1 MRRITAKMIAVLAG
15 LSLVF
20 GVSIVCNLGQI
31 RMIQEKSEGITAR
44 QVPNVYLINEFRSS
58 YQEKE
63 TLLYEMMMTSKE
75 DQIQELN
82 SQIEALD
89 LGLAEKMEDIKEAF
103 PDEEGSKIAG
113 HIELNMAA
121 YDKIY
126 KRIQKRSSGEI
137 GSQAAFRT
145 ATFKLVEFDELVK
158 ADLAELDSLITGA
171 MDLAV
176 EEQNEGIRTA
186 YQTLVL
192 CIAVFL
198 AAAAAGVAY
207 VVCGV
212 ARPMRSA
219 TKQLDGIIGKIQR
232 GEGDLTLRVE
242 TRSRD
247 ETGQMVRGINTFI
260 DNLQH
265 IMKDVK
271 GYSLELKNSV
281 EAVNGQVAVVSCSVN
296 DTSAATEEL
305 SASMQEVS
313 ATSLGI
319 SDQLEEVS
327 ETVQRMQKEAR
338 ETAEYAMEVR
348 KRANELKENADAS
361 KKNTGSMVADMT
373 GILKAS
379 VENSSKVAM
388 INDLTEEILEIA
400 SQTNLLAL
408 NASIEAAR
416 AGEAGRGFAVV
427 ADEIR
432 QLADS
437 SRNTAGS
444 IQEISRIVTEA
455 VEELAAN
462 ANEMMEYLNRNVM
475 EDYGALVHT
484 GEQYDADAGMF
495 ASVMEHFSA
504 ETASLQDTMNSMVGS
519 VSSIAATIDD
529 SARAIESVAAGAAG
543 LVDSMGTIHENMD
556 ANTRISN
563 TLKEEVEKFQNL

>member
-20 GVSIVCNLGQI
+20 GVSIVFNLGQI
-31 RMIQEKSEGITAR
+31 RMIQEKSEGITAS
-44 QVPNVYLINEFRSS
+44 QVPNVYLVNEFRSA

-75 DQIQELN
+75 EQIQELT

-89 LGLAEKMEDIKEAF
+89 LELTERMGEIKEAF
-103 PDEEGSKIAG
+103 PEEEGSKIVG

-126 KRIQKRSSGEI
+126 KRIQKKSSGDI

-145 ATFKLVEFDELVK
+145 ATSKLVEFDELVK
-158 ADLAELDSLITGA
+158 ADLTELDNLIARA
-171 MDLAV
+171 MDTAV
-176 EEQNEGIRTA
+176 EEQNKGIQTA

-192 CIAVFL
+192 CVAVFL

-207 VVCGV
+207 VVGGV
-212 ARPMRSA
+212 ARPIRSA

-247 ETGQMVRGINTFI
+247 ETGQMVQGINTFI
-260 DNLQH
+260 DTLQH

-271 GYSLELKNSV
+271 GYSLELKTSV

-319 SDQLEEVS
+319 SGQIEAVS
-327 ETVQRMQKEAR
+327 ETVQRMQKEAQ
-338 ETAEYAMEVR
+338 ESAKYAMEVR

-361 KKNTGSMVADMT
+361 KKNTGGMVADMT

-495 ASVMEHFSA
+495 ASVMERFSA